1 MAKKTED
8 FRKEITR
15 ALKNAGKYN
24 KSLTM
29 QIDSL
34 AGAMRAHALATQEID
49 DLEEVTVREVSRY
62 GNEKLSPHPAF
73 KIQRDA
79 QESITKQMKALGLT
93 AEELAGADEDDP
105 LISLT
110 RQVKNSARKNVKI
123 ITPIDEP

>member
-1 MAKKTED
+1 MAKKTEE

-15 ALKNAGKYN
+15 ALKNAGKYS

-29 QIDSL
+29 QIDAL
-34 AGAMRAHALATQEID
+34 AGAMRAHELASEDIDALDCCT
-49 DLEEVTVREVSRY
+49 VTEVSRY

-93 AEELAGADEDDP
+93 SEELAGADDDDP
-105 LISLT
+105 LVKLT
-110 RQVKNSARKNVKI
+110 KKVKDTARKNPRMIKP
-123 ITPIDEP
+123 TE